1 MKISMRGP
9 WSSGSLLAAVGAVGL
24 LVAAAGSAAAED
36 LERAHLLEVR
46 NAVLKEGKVA
56 LEKAI
61 KTAEKS
67 GKPVAASYDLK
78 DGKLRLSVWVATPG
92 GPAEVVIDH
101 KSGKV
106 VGTPAPL
113 TGADA
118 AAAKAAETALAT
130 AKLSLADAVL
140 KEKPDKKSKGIS
152 VTVATA
158 DGRPKGT
165 LVYAVPGPTSG
176 AWSMSV
182 GYFLD

>member
-1 MKISMRGP
+1 MKNALGRS
-9 WSSGSLLAAVGAVGL
+9 WSPRSLLAAVGAMGL
-24 LVAAAGSAAAED
+24 LVAFTGAAAAED
-36 LERAHLLEVR
+36 VARAHLLEVR
-46 NAVLKEGKVA
+46 NAVLKEGKVP

-61 KTAEKS
+61 KTAEKT
-67 GKPVAASYDLK
+67 GKPLAAAYDLK
-78 DGKLRLSVWVATPG
+78 DGKLRLAVWVAAAG
-92 GPAEVVIDH
+92 GPVEVVVDH
-101 KSGKV
+101 KTGKV

-113 TGADA
+113 TGADL

-152 VTVATA
+152 VTAATA

-165 LVYAVPGPTSG
+165 LVYAVPGPTDG
-176 AWSMSV
+176 VWSTSI